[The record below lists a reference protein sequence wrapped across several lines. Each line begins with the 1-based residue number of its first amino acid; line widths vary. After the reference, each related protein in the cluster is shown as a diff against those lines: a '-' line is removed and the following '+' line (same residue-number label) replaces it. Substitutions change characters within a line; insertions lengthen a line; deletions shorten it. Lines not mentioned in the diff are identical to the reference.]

1 MKELYEYNHSLEKE
15 YDSKILTNQRVLIGP
30 AYFQA
35 RHLPK
40 EIKIIAN
47 EKIEKLLEYQ
57 WLDQDDVQNI
67 KDCQEMLNKDAG
79 DEEWNR
85 FKTMTRI
92 QDEYRKTHLSK
103 YDNALSDFVYN

>member
-1 MKELYEYNHSLEKE
+1 MKELYEYNRALEKE

-30 AYFQA
+30 AHLQA
-35 RHLPK
+35 RHLPA
-40 EIKIIAN
+40 EIKVEAN
-47 EKIEKLLEYQ
+47 EKIEQLLEYG

-67 KDCQEMLNKDAG
+67 KDCQEMLNKEIDN
-79 DEEWNR
+79 EQWNR

-103 YDNALSDFVYN
+103 YDEALSKHVYS

>member
-1 MKELYEYNHSLEKE
+1 MKELYEYNHALEQE

-35 RHLPK
+35 RHLPL
-40 EIKIIAN
+40 EIKTVAN
-47 EKIEKLLEYQ
+47 EKIEKLLEHK

-67 KDCQEMLNKDAG
+67 KDCQEMLNKESSI
-79 DEEWNR
+79 EEWNR

-92 QDEYRKTHLSK
+92 QDEYRKTHLNK
-103 YDNALSDFVYN
+103 YDDALSKAVYS